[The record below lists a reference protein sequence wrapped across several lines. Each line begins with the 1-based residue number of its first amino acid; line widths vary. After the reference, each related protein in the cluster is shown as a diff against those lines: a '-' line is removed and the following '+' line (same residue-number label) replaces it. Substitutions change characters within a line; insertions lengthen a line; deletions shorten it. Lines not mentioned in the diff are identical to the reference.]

1 MEPAVSARN
10 LVKRYGAVTAVDE
23 VDLTVQTGDVY
34 GFLGPNGAGK
44 TTTLRILLGLV
55 RPDAGAVR
63 LFGRDPQTDLPA
75 ALGGVAGFVEAP
87 RFYPYLTGRKNLELL
102 AAFDGGGARDR
113 IDEALDVAE
122 LRDRADDRVG
132 GYSQG
137 MRQRLGLAGALIRNP
152 RLLMLD
158 EPTHGL
164 DPGGMRDMRLLVR
177 RLAHAGITI
186 LLSSHLLAEVEEV
199 CSRVAI
205 IRTGRIVYEG
215 SLDEL
220 RRSAS
225 QMRYRLRTTDAARAL
240 RVAERVAGVGDLA
253 LAGDEVTFSAEE
265 EIVVQLS
272 RELVRAG
279 LGIAALVPVGVN
291 LEDVFFMLTEEDRQ
305 EAAA

>member
-220 RRSAS
+220 RRSAA

-253 LAGDEVTFSAEE
+253 LAGDELTFSAEE